1 MTVERLSIEN
11 FRNIEKMN
19 IEPCDRVNIIYG
31 ENAQGKTNTL
41 ESIWLCTGC
50 RSFRGTKDKEL
61 IMFDKPKAKIEL
73 DFYGFDRHQQMKIEI
88 EEKRNVQL
96 NGISFSSAN
105 KTLGEFLA
113 VVFSPTHL
121 SLIKQ
126 GPSERRKFL
135 DTAIGQLKPNYA
147 SVLTKYNRAVTQR
160 NAMLKDAYYHPEL
173 LDMIEVW
180 EETLAVYGEKIMTYR
195 LSYLE
200 KLKEEVKSIYSGLS
214 CGKEEIGLEYIQNE
228 ENGIICTTKEQF
240 REILKSTRKT
250 DILSGTTSFGPHR
263 DDIDITINEISARK
277 FGSQGQQRSCALALK
292 LGEASMIKKVSAQQP
307 VALLDDVMSE
317 LDISRQDYILNHI
330 KDWQV
335 FITCCDP
342 NTILHLKEGKTFQIE
357 NGKLKAEK

>member
-1 MTVERLSIEN
+1 MNVERLSIEN

-19 IEPCDRVNIIYG
+19 IEPCDKVNIIYG

-61 IMFDKPKAKIEL
+61 IRFGEERAKIEL
-73 DFYGFDRHQQMKIEI
+73 DFYGFDRHQQMKVEI
-88 EEKRNVQL
+88 DDKRKVQL
-96 NGISFSSAN
+96 NGVQFSSAN
-105 KTLGEFLA
+105 KSLGEFLA

-126 GPSERRKFL
+126 GPSERRRFL
-135 DTAIGQLKPNYA
+135 DTAIGQLRPNYA
-147 SVLTKYNRAVTQR
+147 SLLTKYNRAVTQR
-160 NAMLKDAYYHPEL
+160 NAILKDAYHHPQL
-173 LDMIEVW
+173 LDTLDIW
-180 EETLAVYGEKIMTYR
+180 EDSLAAYGERIMSYR

-200 KLKEEVKSIYSGLS
+200 KLKEEVKVIYSGLS
-214 CGKEEIGLEYIQNE
+214 CGKEEIGLEYLQDE
-228 ENGIICTTKEQF
+228 EKGIVCTSKDEF
-240 REILKSTRKT
+240 REILKNGRKT
-250 DILSGTTSFGPHR
+250 DMLTGTTSFGPHR
-263 DDIDITINEISARK
+263 DDIDIKINGISARR

-292 LGEASMIKKVSAQQP
+292 LGEASMIKKVSSQQP

-342 NTILHLKEGKTFQIE
+342 NTILHLKEGKTFKIE
-357 NGKLKAEK
+357 GGEVR

>member
-1 MTVERLSIEN
+1 MIVKRLSIEN

-19 IEPCDRVNIIYG
+19 IEPCDRVNVIYG

-50 RSFRGTKDKEL
+50 KSFRGTKDKEL
-61 IMFDKPKAKIEL
+61 IRFGEEKAKIEL
-73 DFYGFDRHQQMKIEI
+73 DFFGFDRNQQMKVEI
-88 EEKRNVQL
+88 EEKRKVQL
-96 NGISFSSAN
+96 NGIQLPSAN
-105 KTLGEFLA
+105 KSLGEFLA

-126 GPSERRKFL
+126 GPSERRRFL
-135 DTAIGQLKPNYA
+135 DTAIGQLRPNYA
-147 SVLTKYNRAVTQR
+147 SLLTKYNRAVTQR
-160 NAMLKDAYYHPEL
+160 NAILKDVYHHPEL
-173 LDMIEVW
+173 LDTLDIW
-180 EETLAVYGEKIMTYR
+180 EDSLAAYGERILNYR

-200 KLKEEVKSIYSGLS
+200 KLKNEVKDIYSGLS
-214 CGKEEIGLEYIQNE
+214 CGKEEIGLRYIQDE
-228 ENGIICTTKEQF
+228 EKGALCEKKAELL
-240 REILKSTRKT
+240 EVLKTSRKT
-250 DILSGTTSFGPHR
+250 DMLTGTTSFGPHR
-263 DDIDITINEISARK
+263 DDIEITINGISARR

-292 LGEASMIKKVSAQQP
+292 LGEASMIKKISTQQP

-342 NTILHLKEGKTFQIE
+342 NTIFHLKEGKTFQIE
-357 NGKLKAEK
+357 NGKLKVEN